1 MGKKEDYLA
10 AIHENRDLILKV
22 ASLYTNSK
30 EDRND
35 LVQEIRFQVWKSFD
49 SFQQKSTLRT
59 WMYRIAMNVSIY
71 HLKKSKRRIHAVPLD
86 EELNRFH
93 SNDDDG
99 YEKKWQWLKNKISQ
113 LNLLEKGIIL
123 LYLENR
129 SYEEIAQIIGLSPS
143 NVGTRLSRIK
153 EKLRTQIQNHPD
165 HGLE

>member
-59 WMYRIAMNVSIY
+59 WMYRIAMNVAIN